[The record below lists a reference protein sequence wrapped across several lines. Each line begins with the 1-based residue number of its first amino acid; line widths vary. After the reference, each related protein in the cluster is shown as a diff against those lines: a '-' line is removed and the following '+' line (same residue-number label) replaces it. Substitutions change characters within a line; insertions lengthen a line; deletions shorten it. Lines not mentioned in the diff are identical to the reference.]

1 MSADIHKELSQK
13 SFITSLSSNISTAI
27 VPAFEKSLKDS
38 FQDSLIPKI
47 EKGVAAMMTQIHEV
61 LDQGIRDL
69 LRSQSSSFE
78 KSQQPILDKL
88 QSDLDIIGSN
98 LKQSIS
104 LATLEGFFSPGGV
117 FHSSLNT
124 TISKEIKKA
133 LMVPPILQH
142 AGQRLSSSAV
152 MSPLEVKEI
161 DLKAEIDRDL
171 ENGAYEKAFTAALG
185 STDLSNVLVRLLLI
199 YFSSI
204 CVNQLIPR
212 LYSKAVK

>member
-13 SFITSLSSNISTAI
+13 SFITSLTSNFSSALLPSL
-27 VPAFEKSLKDS
+27 EKSLKES
-38 FQDSLIPKI
+38 FQESLIPKI

-78 KSQQPILDKL
+78 KSQQPILDKM
-88 QSDLDIIGSN
+88 QSDLDAIGSN
-98 LKQSIS
+98 LKQSLS
-104 LATLEGFFSPGGV
+104 VSTLEGFFSPLGT
-117 FHSSLNT
+117 FQSSLGA

-133 LMVPPILQH
+133 LVTTPQLMDPVT
-142 AGQRLSSSAV
+142 QRLSSSSV

-185 STDLSNVLVRLLLI
+185 STDLSNVLVRFNFFTLV
-199 YFSSI
+199 FVSVSG
-204 CVNQLIPR
+204 
-212 LYSKAVK
+212 SKGYI